1 MSPIPGEPLDPKPKE
16 LTTSD
21 GRKFKVKIPG
31 SRRHRNRGRPRSGA
45 ARSRPAMILGH
56 SSTPTTSVP
65 NLAAAHLA
73 AARV

>member
-21 GRKFKVKIPG
+21 GRKFRVKVPG
-31 SRRHRNRGRPRSGA
+31 LTPPPTPGQTEERDSAEPPREDP
-45 ARSRPAMILGH
+45 RH

-65 NLAAAHLA
+65 DRGAAHLVA
-73 AARV
+73 GPR